1 MILLLMGP
9 PGAGKGTQAAML
21 AKETSLPHVSTGDLF
36 RNLDERTE
44 MGKRAASAI
53 ARGEL
58 VPDDLTFEVLS
69 KRLAEKDCAKG
80 FILDGYP
87 RTLKQ
92 AKDFEKWLKAR
103 KKKID
108 FVFCLDLPVVEAVQR
123 LSTRLTCE
131 SCGKVYN
138 TQSSPNAKNCVCGGE
153 LYRRDDQDPEAVRKR
168 FSEYEE
174 KTAPLLAYYG
184 GKLIKVDSSRSAEE
198 TFKQLR
204 GALKK

>member
-21 AKETSLPHVSTGDLF
+21 TRETGLPHVSTGELF
-36 RNLDERTE
+36 RGLDGSTE
-44 MGKRAASAI
+44 IGKRVASTI

-69 KRLAEKDCAKG
+69 KRLAGNDCAKG
-80 FILDGYP
+80 FVLDGYP
-87 RTLKQ
+87 RTLAQ
-92 AKDFEKWLKAR
+92 AKQLEKWLKAR
-103 KKKID
+103 KTKID
-108 FVFCLDLPVVEAVQR
+108 FVFYLDLPVAEAVQR
-123 LSTRLTCE
+123 LSTRLTCK
-131 SCGKVYN
+131 SCGMVYS
-138 TQSSPNAKNCVCGGE
+138 TRSSPNVKRCVCGGQ
-153 LYRRDDQDPEAVRKR
+153 LYRRDDQEPEAVRKR

-174 KTAPLLAYYG
+174 KTAPLLSYYG
-184 GKLIKVDSSRSAEE
+184 AKLIKVDASRSAEE